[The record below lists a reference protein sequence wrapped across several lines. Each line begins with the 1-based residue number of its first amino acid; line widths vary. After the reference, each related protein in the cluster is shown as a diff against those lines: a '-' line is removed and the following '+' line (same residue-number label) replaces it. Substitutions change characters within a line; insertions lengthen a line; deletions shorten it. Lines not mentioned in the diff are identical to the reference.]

1 MHIQALTLGIGLLA
15 ILTASLTI
23 AAHYL
28 RPPRAWLVYVCKP
41 LTTLLI
47 LAVALA
53 PGTFLADRYA
63 GAIALGLVFS
73 LAGDI
78 WLMLPRR
85 GFLSGLI
92 SFLFA
97 HLCYIVAF
105 LAAPLAPGPAWPSL
119 LLLPISG
126 ALIWRYLWMALP
138 TSLKG
143 PVSLYVAIIVLM
155 ATLAVSR
162 AVTYNDAATR
172 SAALGALLFYASDA
186 ALAIDRFRRP
196 FALAHVV
203 VLGSYFVGQLL
214 IALSVGVQAL

>member
-1 MHIQALTLGIGLLA
+1 MRSLIGLIPL
-15 ILTASLTI
+15 LTAGLTI

-28 RPPRAWLVYVCKP
+28 RPPRAWLIYLFKP

-63 GAIALGLVFS
+63 DAIALGLAFS
-73 LAGDI
+73 LAGDV
-78 WLMLPRR
+78 WLMLPRN
-85 GFLSGLI
+85 GFLPGLL

-97 HLCYIVAF
+97 HVCYIVAF
-105 LAAPLAPGPAWPSL
+105 LAAPLAPGSAWPLL

-126 ALIWRYLWMALP
+126 SLILRYLWPSLP
-138 TSLKG
+138 PSLKG
-143 PVSLYVAIIVLM
+143 PVSLYVAIIALM

-162 AVTYNDAATR
+162 AMTYNDAATR
-172 SAALGALLFYASDA
+172 SAALGALLFFASDA
-186 ALAIDRFRRP
+186 ALAIDRFRQP

-214 IALSVGVQAL
+214 IALSVGH

>member
-1 MHIQALTLGIGLLA
+1 MRSLTLALGLMAL
-15 ILTASLTI
+15 LTAGLTI

-28 RPPRAWLVYVCKP
+28 RPPRAWLIYIFKP

-53 PGTFLADRYA
+53 PGTFLTDRYA
-63 GAIALGLVFS
+63 GAIALGLAFS

-78 WLMLPRR
+78 WLMLPRN
-85 GFLSGLI
+85 GFLPGLV
-92 SFLFA
+92 SFLLA
-97 HLCYIVAF
+97 HVCYIVAF
-105 LAAPLAPGPAWPSL
+105 LAAPLAPGLAWPLL

-126 ALIWRYLWMALP
+126 ALILRYLWPSLP
-138 TSLKG
+138 PSLKG

-155 ATLAVSR
+155 ATLALSR
-162 AVTYNDAATR
+162 AMTYDVVAIR
-172 SAALGALLFYASDA
+172 SAALGALLFFASDA
-186 ALAIDRFRRP
+186 ALAINRFRRP

-214 IALSVGVQAL
+214 IALSVGR

>member
-1 MHIQALTLGIGLLA
+1 MPIYPLTLALGGIAL
-15 ILTASLTI
+15 LTASVTI

-28 RPPRAWLVYVCKP
+28 QPPRAWLIYICKP

-53 PGTFLADRYA
+53 PGAFLADRYA

-78 WLMLPRR
+78 WLMLPRN
-85 GFLSGLI
+85 GFLPGLV
-92 SFLFA
+92 SFLLA
-97 HLCYIVAF
+97 HVCYIVAF
-105 LAAPLAPGPAWPSL
+105 LAAPLAPGPAWPLL

-126 ALIWRYLWMALP
+126 ALILKYLWTSLP
-138 TSLKG
+138 PSLKG
-143 PVSLYVAIIVLM
+143 PVSLYVAIIILM

-162 AVTYNDAATR
+162 AMTYNDAAAR

-196 FALAHVV
+196 FALVHVV

-214 IALSVGVQAL
+214 IALSVGR

>member
-1 MHIQALTLGIGLLA
+1 MRSLIGLITL
-15 ILTASLTI
+15 LTAGLTI

-28 RPPRAWLVYVCKP
+28 RPPRAWLIYICKP

-53 PGTFLADRYA
+53 PGTFLTDRYA
-63 GAIALGLVFS
+63 GAIALGLLFS
-73 LAGDI
+73 LAGDV
-78 WLMLPRR
+78 WLMLPRN
-85 GFLSGLI
+85 GFLPGLV

-97 HLCYIVAF
+97 HVSYIVAF
-105 LAAPLAPGPAWPSL
+105 LAAPLAPGPAWPLL

-126 ALIWRYLWMALP
+126 TLILRHLWTFLP
-138 TSLKG
+138 ATLKG
-143 PVSLYVAIIVLM
+143 PVSLYVAVIVLM

-162 AVTYNDAATR
+162 AMTYNDVATR

-186 ALAIDRFRRP
+186 ALAINRFRRP
-196 FALAHVV
+196 FALVHIV

-214 IALSVGVQAL
+214 IALSAGAQAP

>member
-1 MHIQALTLGIGLLA
+1 MRSLTLALGLMAL
-15 ILTASLTI
+15 LTAGLTI

-28 RPPRAWLVYVCKP
+28 RPPRAWLIYIFKP

-53 PGTFLADRYA
+53 PGSFLADRYA
-63 GAIALGLVFS
+63 GTIALGLAFS

-78 WLMLPRR
+78 WLMLPRN
-85 GFLSGLI
+85 GFLPGLV

-97 HLCYIVAF
+97 HVCYIVAF
-105 LAAPLAPGPAWPSL
+105 LDAPLAPSAAWPLL

-126 ALIWRYLWMALP
+126 GLILRHLWPSLP
-138 TSLKG
+138 ASLKG
-143 PVSLYVAIIVLM
+143 PVSLYVAVIVLM

-162 AVTYNDAATR
+162 AMTYNDVATH
-172 SAALGALLFYASDA
+172 SAALGALLFFASDA

-196 FALAHVV
+196 FALAHIV
-203 VLGSYFVGQLL
+203 VLGSYFIGQLL
-214 IALSVGVQAL
+214 IALSVGR